1 MKKYYYDAGQ
11 EYGANVL
18 LMKLQIVPVLRMSEV
33 YLILLE
39 TTTDL
44 EEANRLYADYMAARN
59 VNVSAYFTD
68 LASVK
73 NFVLE
78 EIRREF
84 YAEGHLFYA
93 YKRQGIRKMLW
104 GLRKS
109 GKRNIF
115 YPFRIRNMT
124 RVRESND

>member
-59 VNVSAYFTD
+59 VNVSTYFTD
-68 LASVK
+68 LTSVK
-73 NFVLE
+73 NFCT
-78 EIRREF
+78 
-84 YAEGHLFYA
+84 GGDSP
-93 YKRQGIRKMLW
+93 GILC
-104 GLRKS
+104 
-109 GKRNIF
+109 
-115 YPFRIRNMT
+115 
-124 RVRESND
+124 